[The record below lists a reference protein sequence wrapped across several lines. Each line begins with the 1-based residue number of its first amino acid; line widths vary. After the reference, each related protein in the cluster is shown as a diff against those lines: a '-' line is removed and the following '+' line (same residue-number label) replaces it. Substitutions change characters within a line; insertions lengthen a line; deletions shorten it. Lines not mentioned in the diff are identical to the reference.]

1 MFDLLWVQMFA
12 AFTTA
17 LVGGLHCAGMCG
29 GFVGALQLYRPR
41 AVSAV
46 ALAAGY
52 HAGRLTSYMAA
63 GAAVGALGG
72 ALFTRHVLPLQ
83 VALLTLGG
91 LMLLALGVS
100 MLRGNRWMRGLESVG
115 HGVWKVISPFAR
127 RVYPPQSAGQSYLAG
142 LAWGWIP
149 CGMVYAVL
157 PLALVAGGPWQG
169 ALVMAAFGIGTLPNL
184 AAVDVAAVKL
194 AGGGRLIASRGWLKA
209 SAGVL
214 VIAFGV
220 SGLAHAARVA
230 GHESAVINA
239 LASICHF

>member
-1 MFDLLWVQMFA
+1 MFELLWVQMFA

-29 GFVGALQLYRPR
+29 GFVGALQLHRPR
-41 AVSAV
+41 AVPAASLAV
-46 ALAAGY
+46 GY
-52 HAGRLTSYMAA
+52 HTGRVTSYAAA
-63 GAAVGALGG
+63 GALVGLIGG

-83 VALLTLGG
+83 VALLAVGG

-100 MLRGNRWMRGLESVG
+100 MMRGNRWMRGLETVG
-115 HGVWKVISPFAR
+115 KWVWKAIAPLAR
-127 RVYPPQSAGQSYLAG
+127 RVYPPRSAAQAYLAG

-157 PLALVAGGPWQG
+157 PLALVAGGPVQG
-169 ALVMAAFGIGTLPNL
+169 ALVMLAFGIGTLPNM
-184 AAVDVAAVKL
+184 AMVDVAATRL
-194 AGGGRLIASRGWLKA
+194 AGGGSLAASRSWLKIG
-209 SAGVL
+209 AGAL

-230 GHESAVINA
+230 GHDSMVVNA